1 MRSKATPAAKSTMLE
16 RRNCSI
22 MVVSLF
28 DKTSDRLVPA
38 RLAVT
43 AAAHRRSNALASPRA
58 GREVIRAPVWRDAH
72 DDGM

>member
-28 DKTSDRLVPA
+28 GKTSDRLVPA
-38 RLAVT
+38 RLSVT
-43 AAAHRRSNALASPRA
+43 AAARRRSMPWR
-58 GREVIRAPVWRDAH
+58 RPEPDVEVIRAPVWRDA
-72 DDGM
+72 DDDAM